1 MVRTFCFESGDV
13 PKWLKGPHS
22 KCGRPGNRCEG
33 SNPSIS
39 AFLSGCD
46 RRKFYLYFMYK
57 KHFHLLTIVCFICI
71 ISTVMKTQP
80 NIGDWSNGMI
90 GVSKTFG
97 GSSILSSPAI
107 NKCRRFLYFRGFR
120 HFLFLSF
127 IAGNQTGNQ
136 KSNHPNC
143 NIIIQVITFQSFN
156 ALPLS
161 AL

>member
-1 MVRTFCFESGDV
+1 MVRTFCFRFGDV

-22 KCGRPGNRCEG
+22 KCGRPVNRCEG

-107 NKCRRFLYFRGFR
+107 ISVESSCISRVFGIFYFC
-120 HFLFLSF
+120 HSL
-127 IAGNQTGNQ
+127 QVTKQ
-136 KSNHPNC
+136 VTKK
-143 NIIIQVITFQSFN
+143 VITRTVIS
-156 ALPLS
+156 S
-161 AL
+161 SR